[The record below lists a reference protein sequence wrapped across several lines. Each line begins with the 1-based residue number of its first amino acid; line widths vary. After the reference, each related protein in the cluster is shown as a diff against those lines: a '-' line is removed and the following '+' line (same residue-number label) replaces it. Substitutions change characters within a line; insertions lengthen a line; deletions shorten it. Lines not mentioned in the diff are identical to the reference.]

1 MIDSQTPQ
9 LIPHKLWQAML
20 LMLCFGAPVLV
31 QADCV
36 CYGTF
41 AEQQACQNSCTM
53 QKWRNDRERVQDNI
67 PEDLKTVVPD
77 YLRAR
82 QLLRETPSTAPNLPQ
97 VFLQYEQARER
108 RDTALLHQYLAQVS
122 VEALLTNGVG
132 FKILDDRY
140 EMPEFARPAF
150 HDYAHQMFNAT
161 IDIVPNKGRVNV
173 HSRYPGILDEAELQ
187 AWAIKHGGVKPQLVF
202 GRIVFPKAGEGK
214 PLDELT
220 PEDRKVVGDCNAETN
235 QKYPT
240 AAKVRRD
247 RSITDKSIAV
257 EAQNYYR
264 ACMAKSCKSCSY

>member
-1 MIDSQTPQ
+1 MINSDNPH
-9 LIPHKLWQAML
+9 LISRKIWLAVLPIFF
-20 LMLCFGAPVLV
+20 FGVPDLT
-31 QADCV
+31 QADCA

-67 PEDLKTVVPD
+67 PEDMKTVVPE

-82 QLLRETPSTAPNLPQ
+82 QLLRETPSTAPNLAQ
-97 VFLQYEQARER
+97 VFIQYEQARER

-122 VEALLTNGVG
+122 VEALFTNGVG

-150 HDYAHQMFNAT
+150 HDYAHQMFNAA
-161 IDIVPNKGRVNV
+161 IDIVPNNGRVNV

-202 GRIVFPKAGEGK
+202 GKIVFPKPGEGK

-220 PEDRKVVGDCNAETN
+220 PEDRKVVSDCNTETN

-240 AAKVRRD
+240 ATRVRRD
-247 RSITDKSIAV
+247 RTIVDKSIAV
-257 EAQNYYR
+257 EAQKYYL
-264 ACMAKSCKSCSY
+264 ACMAKSCKACSY